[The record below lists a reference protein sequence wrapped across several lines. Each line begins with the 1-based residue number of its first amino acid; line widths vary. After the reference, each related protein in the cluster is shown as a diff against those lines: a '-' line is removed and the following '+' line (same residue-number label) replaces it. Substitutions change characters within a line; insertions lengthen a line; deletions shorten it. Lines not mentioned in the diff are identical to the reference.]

1 MCWYKSTIDING
13 HTYKQHYFSN
23 MFKKNKNKMNKYMED
38 IKWEDI
44 KWEDIKWEDTVEFT
58 FPIQEGVVI
67 KVYDG
72 DTITIAAK
80 LPYIESP
87 LYRFPVRLN
96 GLDTPELKGNTDDEK
111 TAAKQ
116 ARDALSQLVLH
127 KKITLKNVQ
136 NEKYGR
142 ILADVYLDN
151 LCINDWLIKERF
163 AVKYDG
169 GAKQIPASWLKY
181 KIVGEY

>member
-23 MFKKNKNKMNKYMED
+23 MFKKNKNKMNKYM
-38 IKWEDI
+38 EDI

-127 KKITLKNVQ
+127 KKVTLKNVQ

-151 LCINDWLIKERF
+151 LFINDWLIKERF

-169 GAKQIPASWLKY
+169 GTKHIPSSWLKY